1 MAQNNYPGPTKI
13 VSPEVARLHN
23 IVLSVSKLLCIH
35 ARGSDC
41 DHRAGRLSTNER
53 PGSGGGDQSE
63 GGRVSPVRVWV
74 LAIIALSLT
83 EIDTNADKKQ
93 SLHLR
98 L

>member
-53 PGSGGGDQSE
+53 PGSGEGDQSE
-63 GGRVSPVRVWV
+63 GGESVTN
-74 LAIIALSLT
+74 LSLG
-83 EIDTNADKKQ
+83 IGDNCSLTN
-93 SLHLR
+93 
-98 L
+98 

>member
-41 DHRAGRLSTNER
+41 DHRPRKLLTNER

-63 GGRVSPVRVWV
+63 GGESVTGLYDVDV
-74 LAIIALSLT
+74 LAPHLV
-83 EIDTNADKKQ
+83 Q
-93 SLHLR
+93 QLHVGLIVR
-98 L
+98 KLL